1 MVQML
6 AILSEQIK
14 TLPRISLSGART
26 LCSMALQCTW
36 KSSTSVAASV
46 LLLLVHTASPCS
58 ACRSSAALALLS
70 HGRTN
75 ASIEQ
80 ESLNTVAHMV
90 KSPIMKYNCVSV
102 FAGRCLSSYY
112 HTLLS
117 IMDMVCRMRVWV
129 RQSQRWGVQLL
140 PLTRPLAY
148 APLTWSASTQ
158 VSSSY
163 GPCASLFLNNDVRTV
178 LLGCKGKM
186 LIQQTKSL

>member
-6 AILSEQIK
+6 SFLSEHIK
-14 TLPRISLSGART
+14 TLPRISLSGACT

-70 HGRTN
+70 HGQTN

-90 KSPIMKYNCVSV
+90 KSPVMKYDCVSV
-102 FAGRCLSSYY
+102 FAGCCLSSYY

-117 IMDMVCRMRVWV
+117 IVDIVYRTRVWG
-129 RQSQRWGVQLL
+129 RQSQRWGVQLP
-140 PLTRPLAY
+140 PLTRPLVC
-148 APLTWSASTQ
+148 APLMWSASTQ
-158 VSSSY
+158 VSSFCWPLCIITCCY
-163 GPCASLFLNNDVRTV
+163 CGISLWHIVNNTRKQFVT
-178 LLGCKGKM
+178 
-186 LIQQTKSL
+186 T